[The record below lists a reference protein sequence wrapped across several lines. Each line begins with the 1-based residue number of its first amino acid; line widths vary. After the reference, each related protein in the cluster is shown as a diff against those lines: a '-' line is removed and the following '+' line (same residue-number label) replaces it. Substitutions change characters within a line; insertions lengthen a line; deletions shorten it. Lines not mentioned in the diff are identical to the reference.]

1 MGGDPNWD
9 KVQEDRS
16 RAWVA
21 EKIKLIANETSKRAR
36 RVGKEEKER
45 KKEIDSKEVEI
56 NWKES
61 IEERLNY
68 EVCRDRA

>member
-68 EVCRDRA
+68 EVCIDRA